1 MSKWP
6 IRWDLRTSE
15 SHPLQIDWISH
26 ANFKGKIGLTLC
38 PGKYQP
44 VSWTG
49 GWNRDLKTDLDTL
62 VEQGTSTVITLI
74 DKNEMESLRVNN
86 IGVIIEQMGMRWIH
100 LPLEDTTAPN
110 IVWMNKFLSVLYSI
124 TDELDDEELIVIHCK
139 GGLGRAGTCAA
150 LILHAQG
157 LTMDWAIDLV
167 RMVRSKDCINF
178 EQYDFLKS
186 NESLLKTLRLIKG
199 TQFKTEVKS

>member
-1 MSKWP
+1 MSIKWP

-49 GWNRDLKTDLDTL
+49 GWNRDLKTDLETL

-110 IVWMNKFLSVLYSI
+110 IKNNNTITEINVLNLSMINIRAISI
-124 TDELDDEELIVIHCK
+124 TE
-139 GGLGRAGTCAA
+139 
-150 LILHAQG
+150 
-157 LTMDWAIDLV
+157 AI
-167 RMVRSKDCINF
+167 
-178 EQYDFLKS
+178 
-186 NESLLKTLRLIKG
+186 
-199 TQFKTEVKS
+199 

>member
-15 SHPLQIDWISH
+15 SHPLQVDWISH
-26 ANFKGKIGLTLC
+26 VNFKGKIGLTLC

-49 GWNRDLKTDLDTL
+49 GWNRDLKTDLDAL
-62 VEQGTSTVITLI
+62 LLQGTSTIISLI
-74 DKNEMESLRVNN
+74 DGNEMERLRVDN
-86 IGVIIEQMGMRWIH
+86 IGVLVEEMGMNWIH

-110 IVWMNKFLSVLYSI
+110 DSWISNFSSVLSTI
-124 TDELDDEELIVIHCK
+124 IDELNDGKLVVIHCK

-150 LILHAQG
+150 LILFAQR

-167 RMVRSKDCINF
+167 RMRRSRDCINLV
-178 EQYDFLKS
+178 QYEFLQS
-186 NESLLKTLRLIKG
+186 NQTKLKNLRLING
-199 TQFKTEVKS
+199 TQLKTEVRS